1 MIMPQGL
8 RKAMLTAHVVSS
20 IGWFGA
26 VVAFLALA
34 LTGTMSQDPQVVR
47 AVYLVLGVTTWW
59 AIVPLALLALVT
71 GIVSSLFTKWG
82 LFRYYWVLIK
92 LVITVAA
99 TYGLLEH
106 ATLVNRLGGVATRT
120 AVLGSNLAGAQQS
133 LVTDAAGGLVVL
145 LLLTVLSVY
154 KPRGLTPYGQ
164 RKQDEQRQGDI
175 ASHDHV
181 QENEPEYLAP
191 LFRQAGKEKEGAR

>member
-8 RKAMLTAHVVSS
+8 RKAMLTAHVMSS

-26 VVAFLALA
+26 VAAFLALA
-34 LTGTMSQDPQVVR
+34 LTGTMSQDPEVVR

-59 AIVPLALLALVT
+59 AIVPLALLAVVT

-82 LFRYYWVLIK
+82 LFQYYWVLVK
-92 LVITVAA
+92 LVITAGA
-99 TYGLLEH
+99 TFGLLEH
-106 ATLVNRLGGVATRT
+106 ATLVNRLAGVAART
-120 AVLGSNLAGAQQS
+120 AVLGSSLAGARQE

-164 RKQDEQRQGDI
+164 HKQDKQRQGD
-175 ASHDHV
+175 ASWQDQV
-181 QENEPEYLAP
+181 QEHASEHAGTPVQAP
-191 LFRQAGKEKEGAR
+191 R

>member
-8 RKAMLTAHVVSS
+8 RKAMLTAHVIAS

-59 AIVPLALLALVT
+59 AIVPLALLAVVT
-71 GIVSSLFTKWG
+71 GVVSSLFTKWG
-82 LFRYYWVLIK
+82 LFRYYWVLVK
-92 LVITVAA
+92 LVLTAGA
-99 TYGLLEH
+99 TFGLLEH
-106 ATLVNRLGGVATRT
+106 ATLVNRLAGVAART
-120 AVLGSNLAGAQQS
+120 AVLGSNFAGAQQS

-164 RKQDEQRQGDI
+164 RKQDEQRQGDA
-175 ASHDHV
+175 ASHDQG
-181 QENEPEYLAP
+181 QESEPEDASTP
-191 LFRQAGKEKEGAR
+191 VQVTR